1 MANLNERDKER
12 IAARRVREHFNLFAR
27 LPAIYAASRK
37 QGQHLLQIGGGLSI
51 VEYVHPQAE
60 HQHDW
65 HHGLGG
71 NRQRQRELQ
80 PWSHLPPETV
90 ALRLLE
96 HGPNF

>member
-51 VEYVHPQAE
+51 VEWRVLW
-60 HQHDW
+60 D
-65 HHGLGG
+65 LCGG
-71 NRQRQRELQ
+71 PGQMTIKDLASMQRAI
-80 PWSHLPPETV
+80 LPV
-90 ALRLLE
+90 KSRLA
-96 HGPNF
+96 